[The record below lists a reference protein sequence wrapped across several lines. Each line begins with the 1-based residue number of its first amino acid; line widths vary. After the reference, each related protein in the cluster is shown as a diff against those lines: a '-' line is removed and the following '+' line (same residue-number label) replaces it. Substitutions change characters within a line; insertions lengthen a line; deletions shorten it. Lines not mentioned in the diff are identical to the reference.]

1 MKEINQFIKN
11 NTPLIIAIYAT
22 LITMSFFFDEPK
34 QEFVIL
40 DSQFDDVFDKLTNE
54 HLLDKYCVSLGFE
67 AGYISQQLVNC
78 YIPDEQRRSYS
89 LKEYYLWTLTI

>member
-1 MKEINQFIKN
+1 MILRSK
-11 NTPLIIAIYAT
+11 T
-22 LITMSFFFDEPK
+22 LDLKQSLRQTQK